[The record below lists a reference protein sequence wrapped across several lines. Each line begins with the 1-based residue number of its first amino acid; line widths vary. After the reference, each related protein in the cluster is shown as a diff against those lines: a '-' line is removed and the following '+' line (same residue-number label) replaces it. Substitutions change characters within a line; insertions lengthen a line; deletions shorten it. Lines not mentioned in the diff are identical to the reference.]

1 MMVKTTRYSPREIS
15 DYILRRLSSEKKET
29 GKRPGKSMKGLAGER
44 KANAADE
51 KTPRKPYAV
60 ENALREIDDLISEKR
75 DLLKQI
81 VSDQNIPGTDG
92 KYVTQDDVLHILDDL
107 ESMDNVDAR
116 TLTGMIGPKQG
127 FKSTLRLAKQRL
139 TEIASRIDYLSANEE
154 ITRAYRDRATK
165 RIGVI
170 RSARNVEGLQRLV
183 EKAQIAKLELLAR
196 RNNEHA
202 SLTKADAETIKKYD
216 LIQRKAQE
224 KIDVFMGND
233 EIYYETKRRRL
244 LEFRRQLLNDGFVE
258 TDSIKKTM
266 LDIVSHLQLGIPVLL
281 RGHLGV
287 GKTEIALHAS
297 WKNFGVEPEFIS
309 GSEEATKYDIYG
321 KTQIGIRS
329 EEDKVREFRRRM
341 DEYRRLNPDKDRK
354 TLEKVEKQ
362 YYQTIVVQGITTSF
376 FQYGPLV
383 RAVRHGKP
391 LLIDEMEVSP
401 IPSSCGLTIS

>member
-1 MMVKTTRYSPREIS
+1 
-15 DYILRRLSSEKKET
+15 
-29 GKRPGKSMKGLAGER
+29 MKGLAGER